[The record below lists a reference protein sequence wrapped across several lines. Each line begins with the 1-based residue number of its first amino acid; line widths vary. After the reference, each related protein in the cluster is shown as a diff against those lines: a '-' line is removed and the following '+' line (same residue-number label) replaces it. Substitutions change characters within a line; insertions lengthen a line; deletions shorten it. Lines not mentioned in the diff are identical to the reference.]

1 MSNKCDCLEI
11 GYKSCRCEERYAKA
25 NKSAVTPTERWR
37 NEVVIFADAMEAK
50 LKENDHKQH
59 WSSMPMQYLIG
70 RLAEEQEEL
79 REAIEGEN
87 SEEILKEAADVANFA
102 MMIADV
108 AKSKAAC
115 KLPACCGHG
124 GSK

>member
-79 REAIEGEN
+79 REAVERGNHKEV
-87 SEEILKEAADVANFA
+87 LREAADVANFA

-108 AKSKAAC
+108 AKREVSK
-115 KLPACCGHG
+115 L
-124 GSK
+124 